1 MLTKSTRLTTFKTMK
16 THNYIIAIAFC
27 FGLLLSSCSSK
38 PTLQTY
44 IVDHQEAPNFTTVD
58 LPLSVLNVDESK
70 LNEDQKT
77 AYNSIKRLNFLGYK
91 KETTEPDA
99 YLSEKTQVEA
109 ILNNDAYNEL
119 MVINNHGG
127 KFTLKYLGDDEE
139 SIDELIVYGN
149 AKDTGFGIL
158 RVLGDDMKPSQIMSL
173 AKALEQEDVDMSKV
187 KNAIDFFN

>member
-1 MLTKSTRLTTFKTMK
+1 MKAQHSIFILAICFTLFLTSCNST
-16 THNYIIAIAFC
+16 
-27 FGLLLSSCSSK
+27 

-58 LPLSVLNVDESK
+58 LPLSVLKVDQTK

-77 AYNSIKRLNFLGYK
+77 AYNAIKRLNFLGYK
-91 KETTEPDA
+91 KETTDSDT
-99 YLSEKTQVEA
+99 YLNEKTQVEN
-109 ILNNDAYNEL
+109 ILNDEAYNEL

-127 KFTLKYLGDDEE
+127 KFTLKYLGDDDQ

-158 RVLGDDMKPSQIMSL
+158 RVLGDDMNPSQIMSL
-173 AKALEQEDVDMSKV
+173 AKVLEQGDVDMSQVEGLV
-187 KNAIDFFN
+187 KFFN